1 MPIEGLTLP
10 AMPAPRF
17 FTLEARDCSGSQAR
31 VGTVQTA
38 HGRIPT
44 PMFMPVGTRATVKAV
59 DQGLLLD
66 VVDAPIILGNTY
78 HLYLR
83 PGLDVLERAGGLHRF
98 MGWPR
103 PILTD
108 SGGYQVYSLTQ
119 IRKILPE
126 GVRFASHID
135 GSYHL
140 FTPENVVD
148 KQRSIGSDILMVLD
162 ECTPWPCD
170 YDYARRSMAL
180 THRWAAEARAYFC
193 GTPPRYGYRQAQ
205 FGIVQ
210 GSTYTDLRAESARA
224 IADLDF
230 EGNAIGG
237 LAVGEPAD
245 LMYEMTALVCGLLP
259 EDKPRY
265 LMGVGTPAN
274 IVESIARG
282 VDLMDCVMPTRN
294 ARHGYLFTWRGRMNF
309 RNQRYTADLRPIDAQ
324 STSPYSRRYSR
335 AYLRHLLMA
344 EELLGYQI
352 ASVHNLAFYLEVVR
366 EARRRI
372 LAGDFAD
379 WCRRVV
385 PALEAKFDED

>member
-1 MPIEGLTLP
+1 
-10 AMPAPRF
+10 MPAPRF
-17 FTLEARDCSGSQAR
+17 FTLEARDRSGSQAR
-31 VGTVQTA
+31 AGTVQTA

-180 THRWAAEARAYFC
+180 THRWAAEARAYFRS
-193 GTPPRYGYRQAQ
+193 TPPRYGYRQAQ

-210 GSTYTDLRAESARA
+210 GSTYADLRAESARA

>member
-1 MPIEGLTLP
+1 MPLP
-10 AMPAPRF
+10 F
-17 FTLEARDCSGSQAR
+17 FTLEHKAPGCAARAGR
-31 VGTVQTA
+31 IRTA
-38 HGRIPT
+38 HGEIPT
-44 PMFMPVGTRATVKAV
+44 PVFMPVGTRATVKAV
-59 DQGLLLD
+59 DQALLLD
-66 VVDAPIILGNTY
+66 PVNAPVILGNTY

-83 PGLDVLERAGGLHRF
+83 PGLDVLEKAGGLHRF
-98 MGWPR
+98 MNWPR

-119 IRKILPE
+119 IRKIMPE

-135 GSYHL
+135 GSCHL

-170 YDYARRSMAL
+170 YEYARKSMHL
-180 THRWAAEARAYFC
+180 THRWAAEAREYFLKA
-193 GTPPRYGYRQAQ
+193 PPKHGYRQAQ

-210 GSTYTDLRAESARA
+210 GSTYLDLRAESAQA
-224 IADLDF
+224 IAALGF

-237 LAVGEPAD
+237 LAVGEPAEI
-245 LMYEMTALVCGLLP
+245 MYEMTEHVCRLLP

-274 IVESIARG
+274 ILESIARG
-282 VDLMDCVMPTRN
+282 VDMMDCVMPTRN
-294 ARHGYLFTWRGRMNF
+294 ARHGYLFTWKGRMNF
-309 RNQRYTADLRPIDAQ
+309 RNQRYAADLRPIDAL
-324 STSPYSRRYSR
+324 SESHYSRHYSR

-352 ASVHNLAFYLEVVR
+352 ASVHNLAFYLELTR
-366 EARRRI
+366 EARRRV
-372 LAGDFAD
+372 LDGSFAD
-379 WCRRVV
+379 WKDKVV
-385 PALEAKFDED
+385 PVLEGKYEED

>member
-1 MPIEGLTLP
+1 
-10 AMPAPRF
+10 MPAPRF
-17 FTLEARDCSGSQAR
+17 FTLEAQDRSGSQAR
-31 VGTVQTA
+31 AGRIQTA
-38 HGRIPT
+38 HGSIPT
-44 PMFMPVGTRATVKAV
+44 PVFMPVGTRATVKAV
-59 DQGLLLD
+59 DQSLLLA
-66 VVDAPIILGNTY
+66 VIDAPIILGNTY

-83 PGLDVLERAGGLHRF
+83 PGLEVLERAGGLHRF
-98 MGWPR
+98 MNWPR

-170 YDYARRSMAL
+170 YDYARRSMEL
-180 THRWAAEARAYFC
+180 THRWAAEARAHFLR
-193 GTPPRYGYRQAQ
+193 TPPRYGYRQAQ

-210 GSTYTDLRAESARA
+210 GSTYADLRAESARA
-224 IADLDF
+224 IVDLDF

-237 LAVGEPAD
+237 LAVGEPAE
-245 LMYEMTALVCGLLP
+245 LMYEMTAHVCALLP
-259 EDKPRY
+259 ADKPRY

-274 IVESIARG
+274 ILESIARG

-294 ARHGYLFTWRGRMNF
+294 ARHGYLFTWHGRMNF
-309 RNQRYTADLRPIDAQ
+309 RNQRYASDLRPIDAQ

-344 EELLGYQI
+344 QELLGYQI

-366 EARRRI
+366 EARRHI

-379 WCRRVV
+379 WYRQVV
-385 PALEAKFDED
+385 PQLEGKFEGG